1 MTYNKK
7 APALEE
13 SKGLSTRL
21 TDNSN
26 YTPNVVFTLVSSVK
40 TLTKKYLLNG
50 DQVEVKTA
58 ANMYKGEHKQITV
71 STASA
76 FAEVLQTLKPNQAL
90 VHGVAPAD
98 RPNILSTTKWN
109 EAGQPTD
116 TVTRTDKF
124 FSWAN
129 GGGVMMLDFDYHGSD
144 RTKDET
150 IAIIKRVIPELENTA
165 YVWWCSSSSYIY
177 NGDTEINGLRGQRLY
192 IFVKD
197 AADIQRAGAVLFD
210 RLWLAG
216 FGHYDVSSAGS
227 LLTRCIIDGSVWQ
240 PSKLDFA
247 AGADCIAPLNQQR
260 PAPVAHEGD
269 LLDTRVALPDLTG
282 AERAELEVLQ
292 RQARLSMQPIADTAR
307 FMYIEER
314 AAADLLAK
322 GIAEPTD
329 ADVEDA
335 KNAIQRALDTDTLTG
350 DFVLTLDN
358 GETVDVG
365 TILDDPT
372 KYHRATTKDP
382 LEPDYDGGRTV
393 GMLFLFNGRPTL
405 HSMAHGGKNYRL
417 IRQPRRIEHVKGST
431 AETVN
436 STLLL
441 LRELPDLFDMGEQMV
456 IIDNGKPRPLTQDLL
471 PYTLGSIIQYWQWT
485 PRKNGEMVQVNIDP
499 PMQVI
504 RAILA
509 MGTARRLKPLKAVIT
524 APTITAGDHVLSRG
538 GYDPKT
544 ELYLAMDD
552 TPPPVPVMIDQFD
565 APAAL
570 AELMHPFD
578 TFPFADA
585 LDRSVCL
592 SAVLTALIRPVVS
605 TAPAFAF
612 DAPKQGTG
620 KTYLAECI
628 AALGTGERPAALPPV
643 DNRSDDEVRK
653 RLFAELLRGS
663 RSVLWDNIMGVF
675 DSGSLAAFLT
685 AETFADRVLG
695 KSETRDLPNRA
706 LFLMT
711 GNNLQLAGELPRRV
725 LICRLDSG
733 LENPTMRRFT
743 TSPLTYIIA
752 NRQQLVRAGLTLI
765 RSYLQSDTHRFL
777 GGAKPDRLASY
788 EQWDTL
794 ARQVVAWV
802 ATFDHQYTDP
812 KQSIDDGLAQ
822 DPEQEMLYSLL
833 HELQARFGDT
843 WFTAKD
849 VFNAM
854 TGADFTIGSSDLADA
869 IRDITGT
876 NSNQNPTSKSIGRV
890 LTFRRDRIANGL
902 KLTHQQQGKK
912 AALYRIEHV
921 TG

>member
-1 MTYNKK
+1 MKHNKK
-7 APALEE
+7 APALED
-13 SKGLSTRL
+13 SKGLSTQL

-58 ANMYKGEHKQITV
+58 ANMYEGEHKQITV

-90 VHGVAPAD
+90 VHGVAPLD
-98 RPNILSTTKWN
+98 RPNILSKTKWY
-109 EAGQPTD
+109 EAGQPAD
-116 TVTRTDKF
+116 TVTRSNTF
-124 FSWAN
+124 FSWPS
-129 GGGVMMLDFDYHGSD
+129 GGGVMMLDFDYHGID
-144 RTKDET
+144 RTRDET
-150 IAIIKRVIPELENTA
+150 IAIIKSVIPALADAA

-197 AADIQRAGAVLFD
+197 ATDIKRAGEVLFD
-210 RLWLAG
+210 RLWIAG
-216 FGHYDVSSAGS
+216 QGFYEVSAAGS

-240 PSKLDFA
+240 PSRLDFA
-247 AGADCIAPLNQQR
+247 AGADCIAPLEQKR
-260 PAPVAHEGD
+260 PAPFAHEGG

-292 RQARLSMQPIADTAR
+292 RKAKQEMQPEADAER
-307 FMYIEER
+307 YLYIEER
-314 AAADLLAK
+314 AATDLAAK
-322 GIAEPTD
+322 GIADPTD
-329 ADVEDA
+329 DDIEVA
-335 KNAIQRALDTDTLTG
+335 KQAITRALETNTLTG
-350 DFVLTLDN
+350 DFVVTLGS
-358 GETVDVG
+358 GEAVTVG
-365 TILDDPT
+365 EMLDDPT
-372 KYHRATTKDP
+372 KYHQSTTKDP

-393 GMLFLFNGRPTL
+393 GKVFLFNGRPTL
-405 HSMAHGGKNYRL
+405 YSMAHGGKTYRL
-417 IRQPRRIEHVKGST
+417 IRQPRRIEHARGST
-431 AETVN
+431 TETVN
-436 STLLL
+436 NTLQL
-441 LRELPDLFDMGEQMV
+441 LRELPDFFDMGEQMV
-456 IIDNGKPRPLTQDLL
+456 TIDNGKPRALTQDLL

-538 GYDPKT
+538 GYDEKT

-552 TPPPVPVMIDQFD
+552 MPPPVPPMVEQFE

-570 AELMHPFD
+570 ADLMRPFD
-578 TFPFADA
+578 TFPFASA

-592 SAVLTALIRPVVS
+592 AAVLTSIIRPVVS
-605 TAPAFAF
+605 TAPAIAF

-628 AALGTGERPAALPPV
+628 GALGTGEKPAALPPV

-653 RLFAELLRGS
+653 RLFSELLRGS

-743 TSPLTYIIA
+743 TSPLNYIIA

-765 RSYLQSDTHRFL
+765 RSYLQSDTHQLL
-777 GGAKPDRLASY
+777 GGASPDKLASY
-788 EQWDTL
+788 DEWDTL

-802 ATFDHQYTDP
+802 ATFDDQYTDP
-812 KQSIDDGLAQ
+812 KKSIDDGISK
-822 DPEQEMLYSLL
+822 DPDQEMLYSLL
-833 HELQARFGDT
+833 HELQVCFGDR

-849 VFNAM
+849 VLDAM
-854 TGADFTIGSSDLADA
+854 TGADFTVGRRDLADA
-869 IRDITGT
+869 VRDITGT
-876 NSNQNPTSKSIGRV
+876 NSNQIPTSRSMGRV